1 MHTFIFN
8 LGGVK
13 WTSSISVAWDI
24 LWTSAS
30 RAEMEFPDYSQDMNF
45 LSSGGDSD
53 RFGSCVRAA
62 FSLKMLLTRRHI
74 HTVFSGAIN
83 TMTSMKSISIPRF
96 SFHFFLSFVRCADWI
111 LVELRLETVLSLQ
124 WKNEFDGCQPPLQM
138 KHSYE
143 VSRESV
149 QKMKQNAVSHD
160 RKKLLSKSFNH
171 GRWFWNRPTLK
182 HCWQHSLSQNA
193 F

>member
-1 MHTFIFN
+1 MRACSFFIKDAFDSQTYSHRVFRSN
-8 LGGVK
+8 QHNDINEKHLN
-13 WTSSISVAWDI
+13 TS
-24 LWTSAS
+24 L
-30 RAEMEFPDYSQDMNF
+30 F
-45 LSSGGDSD
+45 
-53 RFGSCVRAA
+53 
-62 FSLKMLLTRRHI
+62 FS
-74 HTVFSGAIN
+74 
-83 TMTSMKSISIPRF
+83 
-96 SFHFFLSFVRCADWI
+96 FLSFFCPMCRLS
-111 LVELRLETVLSLQ
+111 LVELRLETVVSLQ

-160 RKKLLSKSFNH
+160 RKKLLSKSFYH